1 MSIVIFLHG
10 LESGPEG
17 FKIQAMRRVAESMGW
32 STLAPDFRG
41 MPDPEQRTQYLLKL
55 LPVGETIRLVGSSLG
70 GYVAARTVELASSN
84 LRIEGVFLLCPA
96 FDLPG
101 YPLARPAQQ
110 LRGQAVRIVHGRHDE
125 VVPLAH
131 SLRAAEAWQCP
142 LLVTEDDHPVHK
154 SIELISSFLADW
166 LSQKVLN

>member
-1 MSIVIFLHG
+1 MSIVVFLHG
-10 LESGPEG
+10 LESGPDG
-17 FKIQAMRRVAESMGW
+17 LKIQALRRVAEALGW

-41 MPDPEQRTQYLLKL
+41 MPDPEQRTQYLRNL
-55 LPVGETIRLVGSSLG
+55 LPAGETIRLVGSSLG
-70 GYVAARTVELASSN
+70 GFVAARAVELAPSS

-101 YPLARPAQQ
+101 YPLTRPAQR
-110 LRGQAVRIVHGRHDE
+110 LRGHAVRIVHGRHDE

-142 LLVTEDDHPVHK
+142 LLVTEDDHPLHK

-166 LSQKVLN
+166 LRQKVLN

>member
-1 MSIVIFLHG
+1 MSIVVFLHG
-10 LESGPEG
+10 LESGPDG
-17 FKIQAMRRVAESMGW
+17 LKIQALRCVAEALGW

-41 MPDPEQRTQYLLKL
+41 MPDPEQRTQYLLNL
-55 LPVGETIRLVGSSLG
+55 LPAGETIRLVGSSLG
-70 GYVAARTVELASSN
+70 SFVAARAVELAPSS

-101 YPLARPAQQ
+101 YPLTRPAQR

-131 SLRAAEAWQCP
+131 SLRAADAWQCP
-142 LLVTEDDHPVHK
+142 LLVTEDDHSLHK

-166 LSQKVLN
+166 LRQTVQN